1 MRVTWA
7 GRILVDVVAAV
18 LGAAGLVVE
27 SGESVG
33 DVAAEVEPASAQP
46 YRDVGDRAV
55 AGELYRVGQLDFL
68 QEI

>member
-33 DVAAEVEPASAQP
+33 DVAAEVEPVPAQP
-46 YRDVGDRAV
+46 QWDVGDHAV